1 MTSRKFESRVKVQ
14 QIIESQLPE
23 FLLSESPK
31 FAEFLK
37 QYYISQEYKS
47 GPTDLTENLDQ
58 YLKLDNL
65 TPEVITGFT
74 ILEED
79 ISSESN
85 IIKVSS
91 TKGYPQSYGLIK
103 IDDEIITYTGI
114 TPNTFTG
121 CIRGFSGITNYH
133 QDLNDGELI
142 FSSTKKSSH
151 FKDSKVENLSSL
163 FIKEFYKKLKFT
175 LTPGLEDIDFVSELN
190 VGNFIKESISL
201 YKSKGTKESFRILF
215 NVLYGLTP
223 TILNQEDFLLKPSS
237 ANYIRRL
244 VIVAELISGNL
255 LNLVGQ
261 AIFKSTDP
269 NTSASVSE
277 VEIISREGKPY
288 YKISLFIGYDE
299 SETVLG
305 NFNITG
311 KTKVVDNISLGSSVI
326 TVDSTIGFPY
336 FGSIFTNE
344 GNEIFYTEKSV
355 NQFFGCSGILNELKK
370 TEILRSNE
378 TYFGYENGDIETRV
392 EFLITG
398 VISNLLG
405 DSKTTN
411 FIPGEKIVVG
421 SLGDKVENPEK
432 NKTHKQI
439 FANSLIYNTSSR
451 YKIKNIIG
459 NEIELFSDIDRSS
472 LKVNDRVEIL
482 TKESEQIII
491 SDAKVISI
499 SNKLVSLDV
508 DLSNLNGDFDLRR
521 KLNKSS
527 TSTVPLEYDNITSD
541 IQNLY
546 IENDEYLYVASN
558 SLPSYTINAN
568 ILQYSPTG
576 VDGFDPNTNTYYIL
590 KFENEISFIS
600 GDEVYYTPLVD
611 SSSNLNE
618 GSYYVK
624 VSSNKKEVILYKS
637 RSFIDTENYTTF
649 SSIPDGSFTIFF
661 QKDAII
667 SPQKIL
673 KKFAIIPNIKN
684 GRSEKTIPGTIGI
697 TVNGVEIYN
706 YKSQDKIYYGPIES
720 VNILNKGEDYDV
732 INPPLLVVSSEDGTG
747 CQIQPVVRGKIKK
760 VFVDPQEFDPDS
772 NISVTVTGGN
782 GFGANLIPVI
792 TKRRREILFDAR
804 SIGEN
809 GGLDIINDS
818 ILFLKPH
825 NLISGQPVIYNSNE
839 NLPIGIGT
847 FLGSNFDQEMTLV
860 NNSLYYAEVLNDRS
874 IRIYPSFSDY
884 VSGINTIG
892 FTTTNNS
899 GIHAFKTEIKNI
911 LSEIKVL
918 NGGDG
923 YENRKLIVN
932 SSGISTSNSL
942 ITFKDHGF
950 NDGEVIDY
958 KYEEQPIVGL
968 DTNISYRILKV
979 SNDSF
984 RLSNSGIGGT
994 DTLKYQRRSY
1004 VKFDSV
1010 GQGYHIFSYPN
1021 IAVSVSYTKSGIRT
1035 DALIE
1040 SIIATPVVKGGIVD
1054 CFVYEN
1060 GQNYGSNILN
1070 FHKKPNITI
1079 KNGSAAQFDF
1089 TIVNGRI
1096 VDVIVEYGGNDY
1108 YSTPDINVLG
1118 DGTGAEIR
1126 PIIEN
1131 NKIVNAIIINQG
1143 VGYSKE
1149 KTSII
1154 VSSSGK
1160 NCTLEPQVRSLTV
1173 NNYKRYGDE
1182 IISESQNNLRY
1193 SVCGYADNLR
1203 QELNDTDISKH
1214 SPIIGWAYDGNPIYG
1229 GFGYSDPNDSNS
1241 RIKTLQSGYAL
1252 DTNKVNNRPEITLF
1266 EPGFFIEDY
1275 AFNSS
1280 GDLDE
1285 NNGRF
1290 SKTPEF
1296 PEGVYAYFSSIT
1308 TVFENVENSFP
1319 YFIGNS
1325 YRSNT
1330 LSENK
1335 SIDQGFNFED
1345 SNLIRNTFPYKIG
1358 EVYSGND
1365 FILESNEII
1374 EQSSLIE
1381 SINTGSVDK
1390 LEVINPG
1397 NFYKINDRLIF
1408 ENSDDDKVGGGLVA
1422 VVSEIQGKSIKNI
1435 DTEVKK
1441 YSDVILTWNGGEE
1454 IIGVIYPNHDLNN
1467 RDDIVISG
1475 ISSIAT
1481 NLNGNYEVGIIT
1493 YSSILTKDIPS
1504 TAFVGF
1510 VTDIYTSNIPE
1521 NVSIGS
1527 SILIGTEVLRVLN
1540 IFAQSNILRV
1550 IRESTGVSHEESSII
1565 YFKPNLFTV
1574 KAKSNYFDSRVND
1587 LIYFNPVESL
1597 GIGTTS
1603 GTSVQ
1608 NTFKIGDTERLVS
1621 IQTQSILI
1629 PNHPFVTNQEITLST
1644 PDSSFNKISV
1654 FDSSSGLSFTIP
1666 NPDNNQKLYVINKS
1680 KDFIGIVTNVGLTTT
1695 NNGLFFTGFTSN
1707 PNLGDDYKY
1716 SLESNYPQLTATVE
1730 NIKTTVSL
1738 STSHQLKNKDRVKLS
1753 VKPSLSLGVGTFNS
1767 VYVKLDELN
1776 NKILINPIG
1785 FTSSSIN
1792 TQNSTITILN
1802 HNLKTGDKVRYYSGI
1817 STNFYYIYKID
1828 DNNINL
1834 CETILDTK
1842 LNPPIKVGIADSGGQ
1857 SQELSLVNPQIS
1869 VVKNNNLVFDLSD
1882 SSLSGYKLKI
1892 FYDES
1897 FKNEFISTGSTSL
1910 FSAVGVGTV
1919 GISTDSLFT
1928 VNYSDEL
1935 VNTGLFYS
1943 IQKDGNDIE
1952 VDREVSNF
1960 SKITFVDSTY
1970 SGDYQIYGIGQ
1981 TTFQISL
1988 RKIPERPAYN
1998 QEQCDV
2004 IKYSTNSLSDNG
2016 PIEKI
2021 RIISKGQNYSRLP
2034 IFSGSNSANG
2044 DGAYIV
2050 SKSNSIGKILKSRV
2064 IDVGF
2069 DYPSDTTLSPSSIVP
2084 NFIILEQSN
2093 EIQSIEV
2100 ANGGSGYTFPPKII
2114 TINPNTGKKIND
2126 GLLTASL
2133 SGSSI
2138 SNVSVQISPKG
2149 LPENSVLLRS
2159 IDNDNGITIDTIE
2172 SSSSGIVTCFLTTPL
2187 SGFSIDPFQIGDSIF
2202 VEGIRKYSLDGT
2214 GFNSEDY
2221 GYEFFT
2227 IVDYVPSGANVKIE
2241 FDLSKFTP
2249 NPGIANTIQG
2259 SYATVIKK
2267 SNYPDLRA
2275 NQIFSTF
2282 IEGEKLFVDDGNGY
2296 IEQDLYVSYFNK
2308 NFIKVSGSYNLL
2320 PGQFVKGSQNGSIG
2334 LVKIKEKNDLTFEID
2349 YASKVDVGWKDN
2361 VGVLNDDI
2369 QVIPDN
2375 DYYQKLSYTIKSP
2388 IEFENFISPVNNLVH
2403 ISGFKNFA
2411 DTEVFSSSNAGKNFL
2426 GSSNES
2432 IIYDI
2437 IGENRVDTINNIDF
2451 VTDINIL
2458 DNSSKFLRF
2467 QNIKLSD
2474 YIEVRT
2480 NRVLKI
2486 DDISSQFSNKDLEL
2500 PEYNNLIKI
2509 NKNEKYNR
2517 FLVQVRK
2524 SDNSEI
2530 EFSDI
2535 VVLNND
2541 ADIFTL
2547 EKSSLRNTDDYRF
2560 GNIFGYEDLLGD
2572 FYLRFEP
2579 KNPAENDYEI
2589 KLIKNTI
2596 NNILPGIGTK
2606 SIGLVDLISIN
2617 KNIQSGI
2624 TTSIVS
2630 FNKEKYSS
2638 IHSSIQVINNET
2650 NEINYVEIY
2659 LSHNNTDSFISEYY
2673 FSSDLFN
2680 INLIGSFNSSV
2691 TNNVVSLNYSNTTS
2705 SSITILTK
2713 NVGFGSTSL
2722 GISTY
2727 RFIEFG
2733 QIPGNERSA
2742 IYSSKFSKNSSN
2754 VEIASLNTTEF
2765 SCLKSTVRVSYGNT
2779 SSLHQVS
2786 LVQDGTNIYTT
2797 QYPFLS
2803 IGSTTGIGTF
2813 GGEYNGGNFLF
2824 KFYPDL
2830 DINEQVEVLSFTESL
2845 YTDLDTQ
2852 NSYPSLTYGSIEESV
2867 LISEFFATNR
2877 NEGEKTEFNA
2887 NYNGTPI
2894 YKKTFN
2900 PNNSNILNP
2909 ETGEFTI
2916 LDHFFSDLEELY
2928 YRPKSTFIG
2937 IGEESLGI
2945 GSTENYLGIVTDRL
2959 PSKVYVLKDSNN
2971 RFRLSTKK
2979 EYAQAGIFVTFTS
2992 LGEGNSHELEMV
3004 KKLEK
3009 SIISLD
3015 NIIQYPI
3022 TYAKLSTSTVDNIGI
3037 GLSLFALSGITSIT
3051 TGDFLKINDEFMKVT
3066 NIGIGTSS
3074 SGPISDIG
3082 TVPLVEVS
3090 RGSVGTISTTHSGI
3104 TTAYVYRG
3112 SINIVGNKIFF
3123 SDPPLGGADE
3133 EKYQAFN
3140 LTSPR
3145 SSFNG
3150 RVFLRKDYTSN
3161 LLYDNISSEFTGIDQ
3176 NYELTIQ
3183 GISTIGI
3190 GTTGGNGIVFLNN
3203 VFQTPTTG
3211 NNPENN
3217 YSISEDESI
3226 GISSI
3231 VFSGITT
3238 DFGKILISEYDVNQN
3253 QLPRGG
3259 IIVSLGST
3267 PGLGFAPLVGASVT
3281 AILNGTG
3288 EIIGISTSSNFGSG
3302 YNGQISIGITDI
3314 SGGGASLSAVVG
3326 AGGTLIFNINS
3337 GGFGYTNPY
3346 IEIPTPT
3353 YSNLPVTGVS
3363 RLGIGSTTDTGTGL
3377 LLDIEVGSSSTT
3389 GIGSTLFEVTSFKI
3403 SRPGYGFSR
3412 GDVFKPIGL
3421 VTALGIPSII
3431 DDFQITVLDTFTDS
3445 FSSWQFGEL
3454 DYIDSI
3460 KNLQDGKRVRF
3471 PLRYNSEILSF
3482 EVNKDDPD
3490 SQVIEFDALLV
3501 IFINGI
3507 LQNPGESY
3515 RFTGGS
3521 ILEFVEPP
3529 KIEDRVDI
3537 FFYQGT
3543 RGLDSIRIE
3552 TKELLKSGDFVQVSK
3567 NNNLLNITKTQ
3578 DSRLIENII
3587 SSDVIETNLYLGEGI
3602 DETNPKPI
3610 SWTKQKIDRVIN
3622 GDIVYKSRNSI
3633 SASVYPTSKIIK
3645 NVSSTDTQIFVDD
3658 ASLFNYE
3665 NDPFINF
3672 DAILISGKSDPV
3684 SAELSANVSIG
3695 GTIESISILSGGSGY
3710 VGSLIEVKIAPPLT
3724 VGVSTLLP
3732 MGAGIGIGE
3741 TATAIASISNGQIT
3755 NPITITNPGLGYSI
3769 GLEPS
3774 VIVPLPKI
3782 DIENISSVTSV
3793 IGFSGSIVGI
3803 TTSNGISP
3811 ATLSLKF
3818 TVNYDS
3824 SLPFS
3829 DLQLG
3834 YPIYVSDTTVGSG
3847 ITSIDYDNMSLVG
3860 IGTNFV
3866 DNVYYVHAISSP
3878 SLGVGIITCNILS
3891 TTSVMGISTAGNYV
3905 GKFSWGRLS
3914 GFARSSSPVSIAVTG
3929 NTIDVGL
3936 STFPTIQRRNYGL
3949 RQTGALTKFFI

>member
-1 MTSRKFESRVKVQ
+1 MTNKKFESRIKVQ

-23 FLLSESPK
+23 FLLSENPK

-47 GPTDLTENLDQ
+47 GPTDLSENLDQ

-65 TPEVITGFT
+65 IPEVISGFT
-74 ILEED
+74 FLEDD
-79 ISSESN
+79 ITSESN
-85 IIKVSS
+85 VIKVSS

-114 TPNTFTG
+114 TSNTFIG

-133 QDLNDGELI
+133 QDLNTSELV

-151 FKDSKVENLSSL
+151 SKDSKVENLSSL

-190 VGNFIKESISL
+190 VGNLIKESISL
-201 YKSKGTKESFRILF
+201 YNSKGTKESFRILF

-223 TILNQEDFLLKPSS
+223 TVLNQEDFLLKPSS
-237 ANYIRRL
+237 ANYIRRQVL
-244 VIVAELISGNL
+244 VAELISGDL

-261 AIFKSTDP
+261 TIFKSTDP

-277 VEIISREGKPY
+277 IEIISREGRPY

-299 SETVLG
+299 SETILG

-311 KTKVVDNISLGSSVI
+311 KTKIVDNVDLGSSTI
-326 TVDSTIGFPY
+326 TVDSTIGFPN
-336 FGSIFTNE
+336 FGSVFTND

-355 NQFFGCSGILNELKK
+355 NQFFGCSGILNPLKK
-370 TEILRSNE
+370 TDILRSNE
-378 TYFGYENGDIETRV
+378 TYFGYENGDIEKRA

-405 DSKTTN
+405 DSESNN
-411 FIPGEKIVVG
+411 FIPGEKIIVG
-421 SLGDKVENPEK
+421 SLGDKIDNPEK
-432 NKTHKQI
+432 NKTYKQI

-451 YKIKNIIG
+451 YKIKNIVG
-459 NEIELFSDIDRSS
+459 NEIELFSNIDKSS
-472 LKVNDRVEIL
+472 LKVTDRVEIL
-482 TKESEQIII
+482 SKESEQVVI
-491 SDAKVISI
+491 SDATIVSI
-499 SNKLVSLDV
+499 SNKLVSLNV
-508 DLSNLNGDFDLRR
+508 DLSNLDGDFDLRR

-527 TSTVPLEYDNITSD
+527 TSIVPLEFNDIVSD
-541 IQNLY
+541 VQNLY
-546 IENDEYLYVASN
+546 VENDEYLYIASN

-568 ILQYSPTG
+568 ILKYSPTG
-576 VDGFDPNTNTYYIL
+576 IDGFDSNFDTYYIL
-590 KFENEISFIS
+590 KFEDEVSFIS
-600 GDEVYYTPLVD
+600 GDEVYYTPPDNSLSD
-611 SSSNLNE
+611 LEE

-624 VSSNKKEVILYKS
+624 VSLNKKEIILYKS
-637 RSFIDTENYTTF
+637 RSFVDTENYVKF
-649 SSIPDGSFTIFF
+649 NSIPDGSFVIFF
-661 QKDAII
+661 QKNAII

-673 KKFAIIPNIKN
+673 KKFIVRPNIKD
-684 GRSEKTIPGTIGI
+684 GKSEQTVPGTIGI
-697 TVNGVEIYN
+697 AVNGVEIYN

-720 VNILNKGEDYDV
+720 VNILNRGERYDV
-732 INPPLLVVSSEDGTG
+732 INPPLLEVSSEDGTG
-747 CQIQPVVRGKIKK
+747 SLLQPVVRGKIEK

-772 NISVTVTGGN
+772 NVSVAVTGGN
-782 GFGANLIPVI
+782 GSGANLIPVI
-792 TKRRREILFDAR
+792 AKRRREIIFDAR
-804 SIGEN
+804 SIQNG
-809 GGLDIINDS
+809 GGLDVDNDS
-818 ILFLKPH
+818 ILFLEPH
-825 NLISGQPVIYNSNE
+825 NLISGQPIIYSSN
-839 NLPIGIGT
+839 NNPPIGIGT
-847 FLGSNFDQEMTLV
+847 FLGSNFDQELALV
-860 NNSLYYAEVLNDRS
+860 DNSFYYAEILNDRA
-874 IRIYPSFSDY
+874 INIYPSFSDY
-884 VSGINTIG
+884 ALGINTIG

-932 SSGISTSNSL
+932 SLGVSTSNSS
-942 ITFKDHGF
+942 ITFKNHGF
-950 NDGEVIDY
+950 NDGELIEYNY
-958 KYEEQPIVGL
+958 KDQPIVGL
-968 DTNISYRILKV
+968 DTNISYKV
-979 SNDSF
+979 IKLTEDTF
-984 RLSNSGIGGT
+984 RLSDAGIGGT
-994 DTLKYQRRSY
+994 DISRYERRSY

-1010 GQGYHIFSYPN
+1010 GQGNHIFSYPD
-1021 IAVSVSYTKSGIRT
+1021 IMVSVAYSKSGIRT
-1035 DALIE
+1035 DALLEFIN
-1040 SIIATPVVKGGIVD
+1040 ATPVVRGEIID
-1054 CFVYEN
+1054 CFVYEK

-1079 KNGSAAQFDF
+1079 KNGSSAEFDF
-1089 TIVNGRI
+1089 TIVDGRI
-1096 VDVIVEYGGNDY
+1096 LDVIVEYGGIDY
-1108 YSTPDINVLG
+1108 YSTPDIVVIG

-1126 PIIEN
+1126 AVIEGNRIID
-1131 NKIVNAIIINQG
+1131 VIIINQG
-1143 VGYSKE
+1143 IGYSKE
-1149 KTSII
+1149 NTSILAI
-1154 VSSSGK
+1154 SSGK
-1160 NCTLEPQVRSLTV
+1160 NCVLEPQVRPLTV
-1173 NNYKRYGDE
+1173 NNYIRYGDE
-1182 IISESQNNLRY
+1182 IISESQDNLRY
-1193 SVCGYADNLR
+1193 SICAYGDNLKE
-1203 QELNDTDISKH
+1203 ELNDTDTSKH
-1214 SPIIGWAYDGNPIYG
+1214 SPIIGWSYDGNPIYG

-1241 RIKTLQSGYAL
+1241 RIKTLESGYIL
-1252 DTNKVNNRPEITLF
+1252 NTDNIINRPEISIF

-1275 AFNSS
+1275 IFNNS
-1280 GDLDE
+1280 GNLDE

-1290 SKTPEF
+1290 AKTPEF
-1296 PEGVYAYFSSIT
+1296 PEGVYAYYAGIT
-1308 TVFENVENSFP
+1308 TVFGNIENTFP

-1325 YRSNT
+1325 YRSNS
-1330 LSENK
+1330 LVENK
-1335 SIDQGFNFED
+1335 SINQRFNFKD

-1365 FILESNEII
+1365 FILESNEIV

-1381 SINTGSVDK
+1381 SIDTGSVDK

-1397 NFYKINDRLIF
+1397 NFYKVDDRLIF
-1408 ENSDDDKVGGGLVA
+1408 ENSDDDKIGGGLVA
-1422 VVSEIQGKSIKNI
+1422 IVSEIKGKPIKSIN
-1435 DTEVKK
+1435 TEVKK
-1441 YSDVILTWNGGEE
+1441 YSNVVLMWDGGEN
-1454 IIGVIYPNHDLNN
+1454 IIGVISPNHDLNN

-1475 ISSIAT
+1475 ITSVAT
-1481 NLNGNYEVGIIT
+1481 NLNGNYTAGIVT
-1493 YSSILTKDIPS
+1493 YSSTLIKDIPS
-1504 TAFVGF
+1504 SISVGF
-1510 VTDIYTSNIPE
+1510 VTDIYLSNIPE
-1521 NVSIGS
+1521 NISIGS
-1527 SILIGTEVLRVLN
+1527 SILIGSEVFEILN
-1540 IFAQSNILRV
+1540 IFNQSNILRV
-1550 IRESTGVSHEESSII
+1550 VRESTGISHEESSIVD
-1565 YFKPNLFTV
+1565 FKPNSFTF
-1574 KAKSNYFDSRVND
+1574 KTKSNYFDSRVND
-1587 LIYFNPVESL
+1587 LFYFNPVEAL

-1608 NTFKIGDTERLVS
+1608 NTFKIGDTEKLIS
-1621 IQTQSILI
+1621 IQTQSIFI
-1629 PNHPFVTNQEITLST
+1629 PNHSFTTNQEIILST
-1644 PDSSFNKISV
+1644 PNLSFNKISV

-1666 NPDNNQKLYVINKS
+1666 DSDNKQKLYAIKKS

-1695 NNGLFFTGFTSN
+1695 NNGLFFTGFVPN
-1707 PNLGDDYKY
+1707 VNLGDDYKY
-1716 SLESNYPQLTATVE
+1716 SFESNYPQLTTTVE

-1738 STSHQLKNKDRVKLS
+1738 STSHELKNKDKVKLT
-1753 VKPSLSLGVGTFNS
+1753 VKPSLSLGIGTFDS

-1776 NKILINPIG
+1776 TKILINPIG
-1785 FTSSSIN
+1785 FTSSSVNI
-1792 TQNSTITILN
+1792 QNSTITIFD
-1802 HNLKTGDKVRYYSGI
+1802 HKLKTGDKVSYYSGF
-1817 STNFYYIYKID
+1817 STNFYFIHKID

-1834 CETILDTK
+1834 CETALDAR
-1842 LNPPIKVGIADSGGQ
+1842 LNPPIKVNITDSGGP

-1869 VVKNNNLVFDLSD
+1869 VVKNNNLIFNLSD
-1882 SSLSGYKLKI
+1882 SSLSGYTLKL

-1897 FKNEFISTGSTSL
+1897 FNNEFISTGSTNL
-1910 FSAVGVGTV
+1910 FSTIGVGTI
-1919 GISTDSLFT
+1919 GISTDSIFT
-1928 VNYSDEL
+1928 LNYSDEL
-1935 VNTGLFYS
+1935 SGNGLFYS
-1943 IQKDGNDIE
+1943 LQKDGNNIE
-1952 VDREVSNF
+1952 VDKEVSDF

-1970 SGDYQIYGIGQ
+1970 SGEYQIYGIGQ

-1988 RKIPERPAYN
+1988 RRIPESLTYN

-2004 IKYSTNSLSDNG
+2004 IKYNTSSPSANG
-2016 PIEKI
+2016 PIEKTK
-2021 RIISKGQNYSRLP
+2021 IISKGDNYSRLP
-2034 IFSGSNSANG
+2034 IFSGSNSIEG
-2044 DGAYIV
+2044 SGAYII
-2050 SKSNSIGKILKSRV
+2050 SKSNTIGKISKSRV
-2064 IDVGF
+2064 IDIGF
-2069 DYPSDTTLSPSSIVP
+2069 DYPSDTTLIPNAIVP

-2093 EIQSIEV
+2093 EMQSIEV
-2100 ANGGSGYTFPPKII
+2100 INGGSGYIFPPQII

-2126 GLLTASL
+2126 GILNASL
-2133 SGSSI
+2133 SGSSV
-2138 SNVSVQISPKG
+2138 SGVNVIISPKG
-2149 LPENSVLLRS
+2149 LPENDVTLRS
-2159 IDNDNGITIDTIE
+2159 VNNDNGVTIDRIE

-2187 SGFSIDPFQIGDSIF
+2187 LGFSVDPFEIGDSVF

-2221 GYEFFT
+2221 GYEFFK
-2227 IVDYVPSGANVKIE
+2227 IIDYVPSGVNVKIE
-2241 FDLSKFTP
+2241 FDLSEFTT

-2267 SNYPDLRA
+2267 SNYPELKA
-2275 NQIFSTF
+2275 KQIFSTF
-2282 IEGEKLFVDDGNGY
+2282 IPGEKLFVDDGNGY
-2296 IEQDLYVSYFNK
+2296 NEQDLYVSYFNK
-2308 NFIKVSGSYNLL
+2308 NFIKVIGSYILL
-2320 PGQFVKGSQNGSIG
+2320 PGQFIKGIQSGSIG
-2334 LVKIKEKNDLTFEID
+2334 LVKIKEKNDLSFEID
-2349 YASKVDVGWKDN
+2349 YSSKTDIGWKNN

-2388 IEFENFISPVNNLVH
+2388 IEFDDFISPVNNLVH

-2411 DTEVFSSSNAGKNFL
+2411 DTEVFSSSNAGENFL
-2426 GSSNES
+2426 GLSNES

-2437 IGENRVDTINNIDF
+2437 IEENRVDTINNIDF

-2458 DNSSKFLRF
+2458 NNSSKFLRF
-2467 QNIKLSD
+2467 QTIKLTD
-2474 YIEVRT
+2474 YVEVRT

-2486 DDISSQFSNKDLEL
+2486 DDISSQFSNKDLDL
-2500 PEYNNLIKI
+2500 PEYNNLVKI

-2524 SDNSEI
+2524 NDSSEL
-2530 EFSDI
+2530 EFSDL

-2541 ADIFTL
+2541 IDIFTL
-2547 EKSSLRNTDDYRF
+2547 EKSSLRNTDDRF
-2560 GNIFGYEDLLGD
+2560 GNIFGYEDILGD

-2579 KNPAENDYEI
+2579 KNPADNDYEI
-2589 KLIKNTI
+2589 KFIKNTI
-2596 NNILPGIGTK
+2596 NNTLPGIGTQ
-2606 SIGLVDLISIN
+2606 SIGLIDLISVN
-2617 KNIQSGI
+2617 KNIGSGI

-2630 FNKEKYSS
+2630 FTNEKYSS
-2638 IHSSIQVINNET
+2638 VHSSIQVINNTT

-2659 LSHNNTDSFISEYY
+2659 LSHNDIDSFISEYY

-2680 INLIGSFNSSV
+2680 INFIGSFDSSIS
-2691 TNNVVSLNYSNTTS
+2691 NNIVSLNYTNTTS
-2705 SSITILTK
+2705 DNITILTK

-2742 IYSSKFSKNSSN
+2742 TYTSGFSRDLSE
-2754 VEIASLNTTEF
+2754 VEIISLDITSF
-2765 SCLKSTVRVSYGNT
+2765 SSLKSTVRVSYGDT
-2779 SSLHQVS
+2779 SALHQVS

-2813 GGEYNGGNFLF
+2813 GGEYVGDNFLF

-2830 DINEQVEVLSFTESL
+2830 EINDEVEVLSFTESL
-2845 YTDLDTQ
+2845 FTDLDKE
-2852 NSYPSLTYGSIEESV
+2852 NVYPSLKYGQIEESI

-2877 NEGEKTEFNA
+2877 NDGEKTEFNA
-2887 NYNGTPI
+2887 NYNGIPI

-2900 PNNSNILNP
+2900 PRNSNRLNP

-2916 LDHFFSDLEELY
+2916 INHFFSNLEELY

-2937 IGEESLGI
+2937 IGEEPLGI
-2945 GSTENYLGIVTDRL
+2945 GATENYLGIVTDRL
-2959 PSKVYVLKDSNN
+2959 PSIVYVIKDNN
-2971 RFRLSTKK
+2971 DRFRLSTKK

-2992 LGEGNSHELEMV
+2992 FGEGNAHELEMV

-3015 NIIQYPI
+3015 NIVQYPI
-3022 TYAKLSTSTVDNIGI
+3022 TYAKLFTSTIDNIGI
-3037 GLSLFALSGITSIT
+3037 GVSLFALSGITSIT

-3066 NIGIGTSS
+3066 SIGIGTSS
-3074 SGPISDIG
+3074 SGPITNTG
-3082 TVPLVEVS
+3082 NTPLVEVN

-3104 TTAYVYRG
+3104 TTAYVHRG
-3112 SINIVGNKIFF
+3112 AFNIVGNKLFF
-3123 SDPPLGGADE
+3123 ADPPLGGADE
-3133 EKYQAFN
+3133 EKYQLFN

-3150 RVFLRKDYTSN
+3150 RVFLRQDYTSN
-3161 LLYDNISSEFTGIDQ
+3161 LLYDDISSEFTGIDQ

-3190 GTTGGNGIVFLNN
+3190 GSTGGNGIVFLNN
-3203 VFQTPTTG
+3203 VFQTPTTE

-3217 YSISEDESI
+3217 YSISEDISV

-3238 DFGKILISEYDVNQN
+3238 DFGKILISDYDVNQN

-3281 AILNGTG
+3281 AILNITG
-3288 EIIGISTSSNFGSG
+3288 EIIGISTDSNFGSG
-3302 YNGQISIGITDI
+3302 YNSPVSIGISDV
-3314 SGGGASLSAVVG
+3314 SGSGAVLSAVVG
-3326 AGGTLIFNINS
+3326 AGGTLLFSVNN

-3353 YSNLPVTGVS
+3353 YSNLPVIGVS
-3363 RLGIGSTTDTGTGL
+3363 RLGIGTTSDTGTGL
-3377 LLDIEVGSSSTT
+3377 LIDIEVGASSTT
-3389 GIGSTLFEVTSFKI
+3389 GIGSTLFEVSSFKI

-3412 GDVFKPIGL
+3412 GDVFKPVGL
-3421 VTALGIPSII
+3421 VTAIGIPNII
-3431 DDFQITVLDTFTDS
+3431 EDFQITVLDTFTDS

-3482 EVNKDDPD
+3482 EINIDNPD

-3507 LQNPGESY
+3507 LQNPEESY
-3515 RFTGGS
+3515 IFNGGS
-3521 ILEFVEPP
+3521 ILEFIEPP
-3529 KIEDRVDI
+3529 KIDDRVDI

-3552 TKELLKSGDFVQVSK
+3552 SKEILKTGDFVQVVK

-3578 DSRLIENII
+3578 DLRLIENII
-3587 SSDVIETNLYLGEGI
+3587 SSDIIETNLYLGEGI
-3602 DETNPKPI
+3602 DEINFKPI
-3610 SWTKQKIDRVIN
+3610 NWTKQKIDRIIN

-3645 NVSSTDTQIFVDD
+3645 NISSADTQIFVDD

-3665 NDPFINF
+3665 NESFINF
-3672 DAILISGKSDPV
+3672 DAIVISGEPDPV
-3684 SAELSANVSIG
+3684 SAELNANVSIG
-3695 GTIESISILSGGSGY
+3695 GTIESISIVSGGSGY
-3710 VGSLIEVKIAPPLT
+3710 TGSSIEVKIASPLT

-3732 MGAGIGIGE
+3732 MDVGIGIGE
-3741 TATAIASISNGQIT
+3741 TATAIATILNGQVS

-3782 DIENISSVTSV
+3782 DVENISSVSDV
-3793 IGFSGSIVGI
+3793 IGFNGTIVGI
-3803 TTSNGISP
+3803 STSNGISP
-3811 ATLSLKF
+3811 ATLSLEF
-3818 TVNYDS
+3818 TVNYDT

-3829 DLQLG
+3829 DLQIG
-3834 YPIYVSDTTVGSG
+3834 YPIYVSDTAVGNG
-3847 ITSIDYDNMSLVG
+3847 ITSIDFDDMSLVG

-3866 DNVYYVHAISSP
+3866 DNIYYVHAISSP

-3891 TTSVMGISTAGNYV
+3891 TTSPLGISTTGDYL

-3914 GFARSSSPVSIAVTG
+3914 GFTRSSSPVSIAVTG

-3949 RQTGALTKFFI
+3949 RKTGALTKFFI